1 MHFQFGGNPSAVST
15 WRLLGK
21 NFPNFYWNIFACLA
35 SERIGRALMQ
45 NSSLHCLL
53 QHSVEVQ
60 YISWQPDLLKA
71 VGKVHVKIVT
81 LPFELLLCREVFI
94 FWEPKLSWGQTT
106 SRSCFSEQ
114 VKILKLKCVLQVW
127 QKSGEFIHLLSKK
140 SKLLLV

>member
-1 MHFQFGGNPSAVST
+1 MP
-15 WRLLGK
+15 
-21 NFPNFYWNIFACLA
+21 
-35 SERIGRALMQ
+35 

-94 FWEPKLSWGQTT
+94 FWE
-106 SRSCFSEQ
+106 RSYHE
-114 VKILKLKCVLQVW
+114 VKQPLEVVSQ
-127 QKSGEFIHLLSKK
+127 SK
-140 SKLLLV
+140 